1 VLRQAVLEGV
11 DSGELRCP
19 NVEVAM
25 LCLRGILNHATVW
38 IRSGDDAALRKDVVD
53 CALRLFV

>member
-25 LCLRGILNHATVW
+25 LCLRGILNHATGVDPES
-38 IRSGDDAALRKDVVD
+38 RRRRAA
-53 CALRLFV
+53 